1 MLFGRKY
8 SEILVRAYFFASTS
22 FIGKHF
28 LCKKTS
34 MEIQITQGIYTLSAH
49 TEGVEENLPDIDEA
63 VDAALDLLAFFY
75 GTEAVSDRAKRW
87 S

>member
-1 MLFGRKY
+1 
-8 SEILVRAYFFASTS
+8 
-22 FIGKHF
+22 
-28 LCKKTS
+28 

-49 TEGVEENLPDIDEA
+49 MEGVEENLPDIDEA

-75 GTEAVSDRAKRW
+75 RTEAVSDRAKRW